1 MCGIIG
7 YIGNKTA
14 LPVVLDG
21 LKRLEYRG
29 YDSSGILVLDN
40 KNSENGGKYNIFKSV
55 GKIKNLEMEI
65 ADSVVAGTIAI
76 GHTRWAT
83 HGKPSI
89 NNSHPH
95 SDCEKNIWIVHNGII
110 ENYKTLKKHLEE
122 QGHKFSSE
130 TDSEVLAHL
139 IEEFFSHNENMEE
152 SVRSSLKL
160 VKGTYGLVVVSAK
173 EPNKII
179 AARSGSPLVLGV
191 GQNENFVASDVSAIL

>member
-7 YIGNKTA
+7 YIGNKPA
-14 LPVVLDG
+14 LNIALDG

-29 YDSSGILVLDN
+29 YDSSGILVLD
-40 KNSENGGKYNIFKSV
+40 KKKGKSNGNYNIFKSV
-55 GKIKNLEMEI
+55 GKIKNLETEI
-65 ADSVVAGTIAI
+65 GDSVVSGTTAI

-95 SDCEKNIWIVHNGII
+95 SDCKKNIWIAHNGII

-130 TDSEVLAHL
+130 TDSEVIAHL
-139 IEEFFSHNENMEE
+139 IEEFFSHNEN
-152 SVRSSLKL
+152 
-160 VKGTYGLVVVSAK
+160 G
-173 EPNKII
+173 
-179 AARSGSPLVLGV
+179 
-191 GQNENFVASDVSAIL
+191 